1 MKKMISSKRI
11 REEIKKSSFEMKD
24 IAVILSISQRNLYY
38 KLKNDRL
45 TVAEVNTICRVL
57 NLKFEDIEER

>member
-1 MKKMISSKRI
+1 MISSKKI
-11 REEIKKSSFEMKD
+11 REHIKKSSFEMKD

-45 TVAEVNTICRVL
+45 TIGEVNAICRVL
-57 NLKFEDIEER
+57 NLKLEDIEER

>member
-1 MKKMISSKRI
+1 MISSKRI
-11 REEIKKSSFEMKD
+11 REEIKKSSFQMKD

-45 TVAEVNTICRVL
+45 TIGEVNAICRVL
-57 NLKFEDIEER
+57 NLKLEDIEER

>member
-1 MKKMISSKRI
+1 MISSKRI

-45 TVAEVNTICRVL
+45 TVAEVNAICRVL

>member
-1 MKKMISSKRI
+1 MISSQRI

>member
-1 MKKMISSKRI
+1 MISSQRI

-24 IAVILSISQRNLYY
+24 IAVILSISERNLYY

-45 TVAEVNTICRVL
+45 TVGEVNTICRIL
-57 NLKFEDIEER
+57 NLKLDDIEER

>member
-1 MKKMISSKRI
+1 MISSKRI

>member
-1 MKKMISSKRI
+1 MISSQRI

-24 IAVILSISQRNLYY
+24 IAVILSISERNLYY

-45 TVAEVNTICRVL
+45 TVAEVNAICRVL

>member
-1 MKKMISSKRI
+1 MISSKRI

-24 IAVILSISQRNLYY
+24 IAVILSISERNLYY

-45 TVAEVNTICRVL
+45 TVQEINTICRVL